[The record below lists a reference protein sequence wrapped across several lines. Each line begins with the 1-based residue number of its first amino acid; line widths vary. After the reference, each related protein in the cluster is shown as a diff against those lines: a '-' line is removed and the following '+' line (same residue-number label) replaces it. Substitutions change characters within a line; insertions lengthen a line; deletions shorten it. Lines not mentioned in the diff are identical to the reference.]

1 MHTISLSRVWE
12 QYVLQDILQ
21 DDFVVWVRWF
31 QKPTNIDSGEQVYL
45 VAEPL
50 LLGRMWLNENHLPD
64 LMSEGD
70 RVCISELLCQ
80 RNSLAFSESGL
91 SDANSMD
98 WRAAV
103 ASGRFTSEQIDL
115 PIKFGKVVLKID

>member
-12 QYVLQDILQ
+12 RHILQ
-21 DDFVVWVRWF
+21 DESFVWVRWF

-45 VAEPL
+45 VAESL
-50 LLGRMWLNENHLPD
+50 LLGRMWLNEKPLRD
-64 LMSEGD
+64 LMYERD
-70 RVCISELLCQ
+70 RVCISESLCQ
-80 RNSLAFSESGL
+80 RNSLAFCESGL

-98 WRAAV
+98 WRTAV
-103 ASGRFTSEQIDL
+103 ASGRFPSEQIDL